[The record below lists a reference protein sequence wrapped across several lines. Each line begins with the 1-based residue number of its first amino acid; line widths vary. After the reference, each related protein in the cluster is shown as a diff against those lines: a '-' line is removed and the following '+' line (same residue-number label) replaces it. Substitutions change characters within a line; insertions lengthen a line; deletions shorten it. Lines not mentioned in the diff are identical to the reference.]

1 MFSAVGV
8 VPNIGKPDKRIDFTN
23 RREQRTQSLRRGIY
37 STTQHVN
44 Y

>member
-23 RREQRTQSLRRGIY
+23 RREHENAEFTQRYL
-37 STTQHVN
+37 
-44 Y
+44 